1 MAKYAGRNEEE
12 LEQLKSMQLFY
23 VDGKSK
29 AGRPVFYYIARK
41 YMWVKYFVSIVGSL
55 KILKGPRNLFDIEKD
70 QDTEKCNNE
79 S

>member
-12 LEQLKSMQLFY
+12 LEQLKNMQLFY

-41 YMWVKYFVSIVGSL
+41 YM
-55 KILKGPRNLFDIEKD
+55 
-70 QDTEKCNNE
+70 
-79 S
+79 